1 MMNWSRDYD
10 KNKILPIYG
19 VGPVY
24 VISCLF
30 LTIIA
35 LIFNCYKIIPVLKFL
50 YLFMIILGILCI
62 TIGVILWLSA
72 VLVTKIDR
80 KIKEGKLITTGIY
93 SIVRNPI
100 YSAFLFIF
108 TGIIFLVNNI
118 YLLVLPISFNK
129 NLNASLVSSSIS
141 SFLKRITEKKS
152 SSNLSKFFSSK
163 SAVCSFLF

>member
-1 MMNWSRDYD
+1 MKKS
-10 KNKILPIYG
+10 KTLPIYG
-19 VGPVY
+19 VGPIY
-24 VISCLF
+24 VISCLI

-50 YLFMIILGILCI
+50 DLFMIILGILCI

-72 VLVTKIDR
+72 VLVTQIDR

-118 YLLVLPISFNK
+118 YLLALPITFWIYLTILLKLTEEKWLKDKFTYEYNRYSK
-129 NLNASLVSSSIS
+129 NVNRVIPNI
-141 SFLKRITEKKS
+141 FKYKK
-152 SSNLSKFFSSK
+152 
-163 SAVCSFLF
+163 

>member
-1 MMNWSRDYD
+1 MKKS
-10 KNKILPIYG
+10 KTLPIYG
-19 VGPVY
+19 VGPIY
-24 VISCLF
+24 VISCLI

-50 YLFMIILGILCI
+50 DLFMIILGILCI

-72 VLVTKIDR
+72 VLLTQIDR

-108 TGIIFLVNNI
+108 IGIIFLVNNI
-118 YLLVLPISFNK
+118 YLLVLPITFWIYLTILLKLTEEKWLEDKFTDEYNRYSK
-129 NLNASLVSSSIS
+129 NVNRVIPNI
-141 SFLKRITEKKS
+141 FKYKK
-152 SSNLSKFFSSK
+152 
-163 SAVCSFLF
+163 

>member
-1 MMNWSRDYD
+1 MKKS
-10 KNKILPIYG
+10 KTLPIYG
-19 VGPVY
+19 VGPIY
-24 VISCLF
+24 VISCLI

-50 YLFMIILGILCI
+50 DLFMIILGILCI
-62 TIGVILWLSA
+62 AIGVILWLSA

-118 YLLVLPISFNK
+118 YLLVLPITFCIYLTILLKLTEEKWLKDKFTDEYDRYSK
-129 NLNASLVSSSIS
+129 NVNRVIPNV
-141 SFLKRITEKKS
+141 FKYKK
-152 SSNLSKFFSSK
+152 
-163 SAVCSFLF
+163 

>member
-1 MMNWSRDYD
+1 MKKS
-10 KNKILPIYG
+10 KTLPIYG
-19 VGPVY
+19 VGPIY
-24 VISCLF
+24 VISCLI

-50 YLFMIILGILCI
+50 DLFMIILGILCI

-118 YLLVLPISFNK
+118 YLLVLPITFWIYLTILLKLTEEKWLKDKFTDEYDRYSK
-129 NLNASLVSSSIS
+129 NVNRVIPNI
-141 SFLKRITEKKS
+141 FKYKK
-152 SSNLSKFFSSK
+152 
-163 SAVCSFLF
+163 

>member
-118 YLLVLPISFNK
+118 YLLVLPITFWIYLAILLKLTEEKWLEDKFTDEYDRYSK
-129 NLNASLVSSSIS
+129 NVNRVIPNV
-141 SFLKRITEKKS
+141 FKYKK
-152 SSNLSKFFSSK
+152 
-163 SAVCSFLF
+163 

>member
-1 MMNWSRDYD
+1 MKKS
-10 KNKILPIYG
+10 KTLPIYG
-19 VGPVY
+19 VGPIY
-24 VISCLF
+24 VISCLI

-50 YLFMIILGILCI
+50 DLFMIILGILCI

-72 VLVTKIDR
+72 VLVTQIDR

-118 YLLVLPISFNK
+118 YLLALPITFWIYLTILLKLTEEKWLEDKFTDEYNRYSK
-129 NLNASLVSSSIS
+129 NVNRVIPNI
-141 SFLKRITEKKS
+141 FKYKK
-152 SSNLSKFFSSK
+152 
-163 SAVCSFLF
+163 